1 MPAKRKDHKGQKY
14 HHLTM
19 LRPTRSGGAGKGMYW
34 LAQCDCGSTRE
45 VRASEASLG
54 YVKTCG
60 KCEYHLALV
69 KGAGAIGGSKF
80 KETNNQKRGL
90 REQERKYAYSAHK
103 RKIPWHLTPREFEEI
118 VLKPCT
124 YCQSSPREY
133 KSRLNKGKGRV
144 VSATMNGI
152 DRIDSNK
159 GYTFENCI
167 PCCTT
172 CNRMKLNL
180 PVDVF
185 VKQCTKVSVLF
196 ERSLKTLQEKAL
208 QEGGEDV
215 EATDSFYLKL
225 YRDMIAIQYGYRQ
238 TPIQTEVDEKD
249 ITAMDWKLYK
259 LQKSVDQTPSKSR
272 VSDKELLSHIN
283 EQLALSGGG
292 PEIDWSTITPKMAEH
307 AVKIVEYQV
316 TRAKNVPSGTI
327 HDWSKDYD
335 NESEE

>member
-60 KCEYHLALV
+60 KCQYHLALV

-159 GYTFENCI
+159 GYTFDNCI

-196 ERSLKTLQEKAL
+196 ERSLKTLHEKAL
-208 QEGGEDV
+208 EDDSTDI
-215 EATDSFYLKL
+215 EATDNFYLKL
-225 YRDMIAIQYGYRQ
+225 YRDMLAIQYGYRQ

-249 ITAMDWKLYK
+249 ITEMDWKLYK
-259 LQKSVDQTPSKSR
+259 LQKVINQTSKQSQ
-272 VSDKELLSHIN
+272 VHDEELLAFIN
-283 EQLALSGGG
+283 KQLALDGVGS
-292 PEIDWSTITPKMAEH
+292 EIDWSKVTPKMAEQ
-307 AVKIVEYQV
+307 AVKIARVYMKKYREQ
-316 TRAKNVPSGTI
+316 
-327 HDWSKDYD
+327 
-335 NESEE
+335 E